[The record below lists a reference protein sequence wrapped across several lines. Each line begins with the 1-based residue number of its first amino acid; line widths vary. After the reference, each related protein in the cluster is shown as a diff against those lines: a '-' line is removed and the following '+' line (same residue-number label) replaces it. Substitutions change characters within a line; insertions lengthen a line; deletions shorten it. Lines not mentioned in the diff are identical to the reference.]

1 MSCLLARSVYLHA
14 ENKTTKNYVRIYFG
28 KFIFRELELSAPL
41 SSNHTH
47 LGIVCKLQEHGCI

>member
-14 ENKTTKNYVRIYFG
+14 ENKTTKNYVHIYFG

-47 LGIVCKLQEHGCI
+47 LGTVCKL